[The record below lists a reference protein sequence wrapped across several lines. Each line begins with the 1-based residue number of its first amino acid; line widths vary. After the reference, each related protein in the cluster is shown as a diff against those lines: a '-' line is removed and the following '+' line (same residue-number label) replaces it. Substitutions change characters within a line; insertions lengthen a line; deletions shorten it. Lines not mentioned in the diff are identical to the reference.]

1 MANPRFSKAD
11 RDQMR
16 VRFQLERHSFEPGTR
31 HCRVPNFSGDAH
43 QHRAAR
49 QCLAGENQAGGQPRE
64 TPPGSA
70 GQRQRHD
77 GARPFRREIARPAR
91 HARTRHH
98 ARRRG
103 HYCWPPRQGNDRR
116 LAHPAGPTGNNQRNL
131 TMRIL
136 IADDHAVVRRGL
148 KQILADEFKQAHF
161 GEAANAREA
170 LDRLRKENWDA
181 VVLDITMPGRSGLEA
196 LKEIREEKPK
206 LPVLVLS
213 MHPEDQ
219 FAVRVLK
226 SGASGYM
233 TKESAPEELVG
244 AIKKVLAGGR
254 YVSPSLAEKMAAYLA
269 IDTPKPPHERLSDR
283 EFAVLRMIAS
293 GKTVSQIA
301 VELSLSVKT
310 VSTYRT
316 RILEKTG
323 MTSNAELTHYAIKN
337 QLVE

>member
-1 MANPRFSKAD
+1 MNS
-11 RDQMR
+11 
-16 VRFQLERHSFEPGTR
+16 
-31 HCRVPNFSGDAH
+31 
-43 QHRAAR
+43 
-49 QCLAGENQAGGQPRE
+49 
-64 TPPGSA
+64 
-70 GQRQRHD
+70 
-77 GARPFRREIARPAR
+77 
-91 HARTRHH
+91 
-98 ARRRG
+98 
-103 HYCWPPRQGNDRR
+103 
-116 LAHPAGPTGNNQRNL
+116 
-131 TMRIL
+131 RIL
-136 IADDHAVVRRGL
+136 IVDDHSVVRRGL
-148 KQILADEFKQAHF
+148 KQILVDEFKKAEF
-161 GEAANAREA
+161 GEASNVGEA
-170 LDRLRKENWDA
+170 LERVRKEAWDA

-196 LKEIREEKPK
+196 LKEIKEAKPK

-254 YVSPSLAEKMAAYLA
+254 YVSAVLAEKMASYLA

-283 EFAVLRMIAS
+283 EFVVLRMIAS

-301 VELSLSVKT
+301 EELSLSVKT

-323 MTSNAELTHYAIKN
+323 MMSNAELTHYAIKN